1 MSLPSAA
8 VVDALRAVLDKRAV
22 LTGDD
27 AEAFLLD
34 QRQGRIADEAVVVR
48 PADTAGVAATV
59 KVCAEHGVAIVPQGG
74 NTGLSL
80 GTLVPEGR
88 TAIVLSL
95 SRLNQIE
102 SVDPDRWTLTAQAG
116 VTVEAIQ
123 QAARA
128 AGRLFAP
135 DWGARGTATIGGAIS
150 TDAGGNN
157 VLRYGNTRDNVMGI
171 EAVLADGSIWDGR
184 RALVKDSSGYDLK
197 HLFIGGEGTLG
208 IVTSAVLKLHPA
220 TRYETSLMAAIPGLH
235 ALAPLIELAH
245 LHAPGVVTAF
255 ELVPD
260 VAMTRVV
267 EVFGVSK
274 PIDAGTEYSI
284 LVKLSATSPVDD
296 QITAFLEAGAEAEL
310 LVDAIVAGTPE
321 QETNLWAM
329 RDHCSPTQCW
339 VEYQKHGLKLDT
351 AVPVDRIAEFIESMA
366 DAARTIAPMAITYG
380 FGHVGDGN
388 IHLWVLPVTD
398 EAVDPFLAVRNEMTT
413 EADRLVFALG
423 GTLSA
428 EHGVGRLL
436 RDRVGPQKPAI
447 EWELMH
453 SIKRALDPENLFNPG
468 ALLPPREGPLQH
480 GRGLNRSER

>member
-1 MSLPSAA
+1 MSVPSPA
-8 VVDALRAVLDKRAV
+8 VVDALRAALDAHAV
-22 LTGDD
+22 LTGDE

-48 PADTAGVAATV
+48 PADVAGVAETV
-59 KVCAEHGVAIVPQGG
+59 RVCSEHRVAVVPQGG

-80 GTLVPEGR
+80 GTLVPDDR
-88 TAIVLSL
+88 PAIVLSL
-95 SRLNQIE
+95 ARLNRIE
-102 SVDPDRWTLTAQAG
+102 SIDPDRWTITAQAG
-116 VTVEAIQ
+116 VTIEAIQ
-123 QAARA
+123 QAAR
-128 AGRLFAP
+128 GVDRIFAP

-171 EAVLADGSIWDGR
+171 EAVLADGSVWDGR

-208 IVTSAVLKLHPA
+208 VVTSAVLKLHPA
-220 TRYETSLMAAIPGLH
+220 TPYETSLMAAIPGLDS
-235 ALAPLIELAH
+235 LAPLIELAH
-245 LHAPGVVTAF
+245 LHAPGAVTAF

-267 EVFGVSK
+267 DVFGVTK

-284 LVKLSATSPVDD
+284 LVKLAAANPVDD
-296 QITAFLEAGAEAEL
+296 QITAFLGAGADAGL
-310 LVDAIVAGTPE
+310 LVDAVVAGTPE
-321 QETNLWAM
+321 QEANLWAM

-339 VEYQKHGLKLDT
+339 VEFQTHGLKLDT
-351 AVPVDRIAEFIESMA
+351 AVPVDRIAEYIESMA
-366 DAARTIAPMAITYG
+366 AAAARIAPMAITYG

-398 EAVDPFLAVRNEMTT
+398 DAVEPFLAVRDEMTA
-413 EADRLVFALG
+413 EADRLVFSLG

-447 EWELMH
+447 EWELMR
-453 SIKRALDPENLFNPG
+453 SVKRALDPQDLFNPG
-468 ALLPPREGPLQH
+468 ALLPPA
-480 GRGLNRSER
+480 

>member
-1 MSLPSAA
+1 MTVPPPAA
-8 VVDALRAVLDKRAV
+8 LDDLRSVLDPRAV

-34 QRQGRIADEAVVVR
+34 QRQGRIADQAVVVR
-48 PADTAGVAATV
+48 PADTAGVAEAV
-59 KVCAEHGVAIVPQGG
+59 RVCAEHGIAVVPQGG

-80 GTLVPEGR
+80 GTLVPDGR
-88 TAIVLSL
+88 PAIVLSL
-95 SRLNQIE
+95 SRLNRIE
-102 SVDPDRWTLTAQAG
+102 SVDPDRWTITAQAG
-116 VTVEAIQ
+116 VTIEAVQ
-123 QAARA
+123 QAARSV
-128 AGRLFAP
+128 GRVFAP
-135 DWGARGTATIGGAIS
+135 DWGARGTATVGGAIS

-171 EAVLADGSIWDGR
+171 ETVLADGSIWDGR

-197 HLFIGGEGTLG
+197 HLFVGGEGTLG
-208 IVTSAVLKLHPA
+208 VVTSAVLRLHPA
-220 TRYETSLMAAIPGLH
+220 TPYETSLMAAIPGLD

-245 LHAPGVVTAF
+245 LHAPGSVTAF

-260 VAMTRVV
+260 IAMTRVV
-267 EVFGVSK
+267 EVFGVTK

-284 LVKLSATSPVDD
+284 LVKLAASHAVDD
-296 QITAFLEAGAEAEL
+296 HIAAFLEAGAEAGL

-321 QETNLWAM
+321 QEANLWAM

-351 AVPVDRIAEFIESMA
+351 AVPVDRIGEFIESMA
-366 DAARTIAPMAITYG
+366 AAAGRIAPMAITYG

-398 EAVDPFLAVRNEMTT
+398 EAVEPFLAVREEMTA
-413 EADRLVFALG
+413 EADRLVFSLG

-436 RDRVGPQKPAI
+436 RERVGPQKPAI
-447 EWELMH
+447 EWELMRT
-453 SIKRALDPENLFNPG
+453 IKRALDPDDLFNPG
-468 ALLPPREGPLQH
+468 ALLPPA
-480 GRGLNRSER
+480 

>member
-1 MSLPSAA
+1 MSVPAPA
-8 VVDALRAVLDKRAV
+8 VVDELRNVLDDRAV

-27 AEAFLLD
+27 AEAFLVD

-48 PADTAGVAATV
+48 PADTDGVAATV
-59 KVCAEHGVAIVPQGG
+59 RVCAEHGVAIVPQGG

-80 GTLVPEGR
+80 GTQVPDDR
-88 TAIVLSL
+88 STIVLSL
-95 SRLNQIE
+95 SRLNRIE
-102 SVDPDRWTLTAQAG
+102 SIDPDRWTITAQAG
-116 VTVEAIQ
+116 VTIEAIQ
-123 QAARA
+123 QAARSVN
-128 AGRLFAP
+128 RVFAP
-135 DWGARGTATIGGAIS
+135 DWGARGTATVGGAIS

-208 IVTSAVLKLHPA
+208 VVTSAVLKLRPA
-220 TRYETSLMAAIPGLH
+220 TPYETSFMAAIPGLD

-245 LHAPGVVTAF
+245 VHAPGSVTAF

-260 VAMTRVV
+260 VAMNRVV
-267 EVFGVSK
+267 EVFGVTK
-274 PIDAGTEYSI
+274 PIDADTEYSI
-284 LVKLSATSPVDD
+284 LVKLAAAGPVDD
-296 QITAFLEAGAEAEL
+296 QIAAFLEAAAEAEL
-310 LVDAIVAGTPE
+310 IVDAIVAGTPD
-321 QETNLWAM
+321 QEANLWAM

-366 DAARTIAPMAITYG
+366 EAAARIAPMAITYG
-380 FGHVGDGN
+380 FGHVGDVN

-398 EAVDPFLAVRNEMTT
+398 EAVDPFLATRDEMTA
-413 EADRLVFALG
+413 EADRLVFSLG

-447 EWELMH
+447 EWELMRAV
-453 SIKRALDPENLFNPG
+453 KRALDPDDLFNPG
-468 ALLPPREGPLQH
+468 ALLPPG
-480 GRGLNRSER
+480 

>member
-1 MSLPSAA
+1 MPVPSDA
-8 VVDALRAVLDKRAV
+8 VIEQLRAALDDRAV
-22 LTGDD
+22 LTGND

-34 QRQGRIADEAVVVR
+34 QRQGRIADSAVVVR
-48 PADTAGVAATV
+48 PADADGVAATV
-59 KVCAEHGVAIVPQGG
+59 RVCAQRGVAIVPQGG

-80 GTLVPEGR
+80 GTVVPDDR
-88 TAIVLSL
+88 PAIVLSL
-95 SRLNQIE
+95 SRLNRIE
-102 SVDPDRWTLTAQAG
+102 SIDPERWTITAQAG
-116 VTVEAIQ
+116 VTIEAIQ

-157 VLRYGNTRDNVMGI
+157 VLRYGNTRDNVMGV

-197 HLFIGGEGTLG
+197 HLLIGGEGTLG
-208 IVTSAVLKLHPA
+208 VVTSAVLKLHPA
-220 TRYETSLMAAIPGLH
+220 TPYETSFMAAIPGLSS
-235 ALAPLIELAH
+235 LAPLMELAH
-245 LHAPGVVTAF
+245 QHAPGSVTAF

-260 VAMTRVV
+260 VAMDRVV

-274 PIDAGTEYSI
+274 PIDAGTDYSI
-284 LVKLSATSPVDD
+284 LVKLAATRPVDD
-296 QITAFLEAGAEAEL
+296 QIAAFLEAGADAGL
-310 LVDAIVAGTPE
+310 LVDAVVAGTPE
-321 QETNLWAM
+321 QEANLWAM

-339 VEYQKHGLKLDT
+339 VDFQKHGLKLDT
-351 AVPVDRIAEFIESMA
+351 AVPVDRIADFIESMA
-366 DAARTIAPMAITYG
+366 DAARHIAPMAITYG

-388 IHLWVLPVTD
+388 IHLWVLPVADDTV
-398 EAVDPFLAVRNEMTT
+398 APFLAVRDEMTAA
-413 EADRLVFALG
+413 ADELVFSLG

-447 EWELMH
+447 EWELMRT
-453 SIKRALDPENLFNPG
+453 IKRALDPDDIFNPG
-468 ALLPPREGPLQH
+468 ALLPPR
-480 GRGLNRSER
+480 